1 MMSKESRRLAG
12 IILIT
17 YPSVALGGYSL
28 LSLLLDPASGYQATP
43 YMQDLYRA
51 GHAHAAVLLVLSL
64 VLLRYVD
71 EALLNDK
78 TKAFVR
84 LASPLAAI
92 FMSAGFFLSL
102 IPMGSPLP
110 NVLINL
116 VYLGMAVLV
125 TGFVVLGVGL
135 LRN

>member
-17 YPSVALGGYSL
+17 YPTVALGGFSL
-28 LSLLLDPASGYQATP
+28 LSLLLDPTSGYQSSP
-43 YMQDLYRA
+43 YLQDLYRA

-84 LASPLAAI
+84 LSSPLAAI
-92 FMSAGFFLSL
+92 LISSGFFLSL
-102 IPMGSPLP
+102 LP
-110 NVLINL
+110 IGASQPNALINL
-116 VYLGMAVLV
+116 VYVGMAILI
-125 TGFVVLGVGL
+125 TGFLLLGVGL